1 MARTARTGRMAHN
14 RQSARAESPL
24 LPCGDSN
31 WRAARLQG
39 RCRPG
44 GHYDVAL
51 SATVFKVEL
60 GVSDVDHGYY
70 ADHALTVARHPSET
84 DERMVVRLL
93 AFGLRAHRLSDVD
106 GELAFGPGLST
117 PGVPDLRLADYTGR
131 ILEWINVGQPDERV
145 LGKAASQADQVL
157 LYPFAAGVAT
167 WWRTVGPKV
176 AGLAN
181 LSVLQIP
188 HESVQQLAQ
197 SVDRRVSAQVMV
209 IEGQVT
215 MTVGGVDV
223 TFTPEPLE

>member
-1 MARTARTGRMAHN
+1 MHG
-14 RQSARAESPL
+14 S
-24 LPCGDSN
+24 CG
-31 WRAARLQG
+31 L
-39 RCRPG
+39 G

-60 GVSDVDHGYY
+60 AISDVDHGYY

-93 AFGLRAHRLSDVD
+93 AFGLRAHRLGDVD

-117 PGVPDLRLADYTGR
+117 PGVPDLRLTDYTGR
-131 ILEWINVGQPDERV
+131 VLEWINVGQPDERV
-145 LGKAASQADQVL
+145 LGKAAGQADQVL

-176 AGLAN
+176 AGLQN
-181 LSVLQIP
+181 LSVVQIP
-188 HESVQQLAQ
+188 HASVQQLAQ

>member
-1 MARTARTGRMAHN
+1 MLGGHH
-14 RQSARAESPL
+14 L
-24 LPCGDSN
+24 
-31 WRAARLQG
+31 
-39 RCRPG
+39 G

-51 SATVFKVEL
+51 SVTVFKVEL

-131 ILEWINVGQPDERV
+131 ILEWVNVGQPDERA

-157 LYPFAAGVAT
+157 LFPFAAGVAT

-176 AGLAN
+176 AGLSN
-181 LSVLQIP
+181 LSVMQIP
-188 HESVQQLAQ
+188 NAAVQQLAQ
-197 SVDRRVSAQVMV
+197 AVDRRVSAQVMV

-215 MTVGGVDV
+215 MTVSGVDV

>member
-1 MARTARTGRMAHN
+1 VAYRRRLEPMAGSAAR
-14 RQSARAESPL
+14 PL
-24 LPCGDSN
+24 N
-31 WRAARLQG
+31 AARLLGG
-39 RCRPG
+39 RHLG
-44 GHYDVAL
+44 GHYYVAL

-93 AFGLRAHRLSDVD
+93 AFGLRAHRLNEVD
-106 GELAFGPGLST
+106 GELAFGAGLST

-157 LYPFAAGVAT
+157 LFPFAAGVAT

-176 AGLAN
+176 AGLSN
-181 LSVLQIP
+181 LSVVQIP
-188 HESVQQLAQ
+188 HAAVQQLAQ

-223 TFTPEPLE
+223 TFTPEPLV

>member
-1 MARTARTGRMAHN
+1 MAIELTAAQVH
-14 RQSARAESPL
+14 
-24 LPCGDSN
+24 
-31 WRAARLQG
+31 G
-39 RCRPG
+39 RCRLG

-93 AFGLRAHRLSDVD
+93 AFGLRAHRLGDVD

-117 PGVPDLRLADYTGR
+117 PGVPDLRLTDYTGR

-157 LYPFAAGVAT
+157 LYPFATGVAT

-176 AGLAN
+176 AGLQN
-181 LSVLQIP
+181 LSVVQIP
-188 HESVQQLAQ
+188 HASVQQLAQ

-223 TFTPEPLE
+223 TFTPEALE